1 MMTPPAR
8 EKIANLPNLLTL
20 IRIFFFPVIV
30 VIALFITGPELTVRN
45 YALSATGCFVVV
57 AASILD
63 VLDGYLARKWEMVT
77 QLGKLL
83 DPVADKLVIMGTLVM
98 LVHLDRVPAW
108 VVVLILGREMAVT
121 SLRSFASAEGVII
134 AASKTGKFKATLQT
148 ITAACLFFHY
158 DFLTYNWH
166 WIGMFFLWVTLVVTV
181 VSGVEYFY
189 RYFKE
194 R

>member
-1 MMTPPAR
+1 MTPPTR

-20 IRIFFFPVIV
+20 IRIFLFPVVII
-30 VIALFITGPELTVRN
+30 IALFIEGPEDTVLNR
-45 YALSATGCFVVV
+45 ALSAAGCFVVV

-77 QLGKLL
+77 QLGKLF
-83 DPVADKLVIMGTLVM
+83 DPVADKLIMMGALVM
-98 LVHLDRVPAW
+98 LVHLGRVPAW
-108 VVVLILGREMAVT
+108 VVVFILGREMAVT

-134 AASKTGKFKATLQT
+134 DASKLGKTKATLQT
-148 ITAACLFFHY
+148 IAAACLFFHY
-158 DFLTYNWH
+158 PWLTYDWH
-166 WIGMFFLWVTLVVTV
+166 WMGMFFLWVAFFVTM
-181 VSGVEYFY
+181 VSGFEYFY